1 METGYVRLDVYFE
14 DPFWVCLCRRGSG
27 IAWEASKIVF
37 GAEPKDCQVY
47 DFLLANYH
55 RLEFSPSMEGR
66 ELSEPKASN
75 PKREKRRIK
84 RRLAAMGTGTK
95 AQQALRLQREQGKA
109 DRRQAAHSPTV
120 EPVVTTPST
129 RTTRF
134 PARSS
139 PGRAR

>member
-55 RLEFSPSMEGR
+55 RLEFSPSMA
-66 ELSEPKASN
+66 P
-75 PKREKRRIK
+75 
-84 RRLAAMGTGTK
+84 
-95 AQQALRLQREQGKA
+95 
-109 DRRQAAHSPTV
+109 
-120 EPVVTTPST
+120 EPVAPGPSPVK
-129 RTTRF
+129 RLMKN
-134 PARSS
+134 PAAGPLIRSPA
-139 PGRAR
+139 PG

>member
-109 DRRQAAHSPTV
+109 ARRQAARENRDTERNRKYALRREKQKEKHK
-120 EPVVTTPST
+120 
-129 RTTRF
+129 
-134 PARSS
+134 
-139 PGRAR
+139 GH